1 MTPESRAIGQSS
13 TAAIPSRHETSR
25 LAPIQHTEVSEA
37 VYYRIREMI
46 LLGDL
51 APGKIDLGFLADSLR
66 VSRSTVT
73 NVIQRLRMEGLVQI
87 IPRRGTLVR
96 PFTPADVQDIYEV
109 RQSLELLAARLSL
122 HHVTEQE
129 ISGLRLRL
137 DEFVPLFERNERR
150 DFAKFAMK
158 NREFHAYQVSLARN
172 AKLLEI
178 YNHLHIDVLGYRIY
192 HIRETR
198 AATNGFAAQETL
210 RPAQID
216 HEEHTALV
224 RGFEMRD
231 LAQIEAAITA
241 HIQNSLDNYH
251 QVLDASQGDARDDG
265 V

>member
-1 MTPESRAIGQSS
+1 MTPESRTNGQSS
-13 TAAIPSRHETSR
+13 NAAIPSRHKTPR
-25 LAPIQHTEVSEA
+25 LAPIQHTDVSEA
-37 VYYRIREMI
+37 VYHRIREMI

-96 PFTPADVQDIYEV
+96 PFTPADVRDIYEV
-109 RQSLELLAARLSL
+109 RQSLELLAARQSL
-122 HHVTEQE
+122 PRVTDRE
-129 ISGLRLRL
+129 IAELRLLL

-172 AKLLEI
+172 AKLIEI

-198 AATNGFAAQETL
+198 ASMDGVPAQETL

-216 HEEHTALV
+216 HEEHTSLV

-241 HIQNSLDNYH
+241 HIQNSLENYH
-251 QVLDASQGDARDDG
+251 RVLDASQGEAHDNG